1 VEGGGG
7 RGADATRFFTH
18 ALYQSDPEEIYN
30 IGMCFDCGDGVKQDR
45 KKAIAETS
53 VHQSKAMIDL
63 GMIRRSS
70 FIFLKFEV

>member
-1 VEGGGG
+1 
-7 RGADATRFFTH
+7 
-18 ALYQSDPEEIYN
+18 
-30 IGMCFDCGDGVKQDR
+30 MCFDCGDGVKQDR